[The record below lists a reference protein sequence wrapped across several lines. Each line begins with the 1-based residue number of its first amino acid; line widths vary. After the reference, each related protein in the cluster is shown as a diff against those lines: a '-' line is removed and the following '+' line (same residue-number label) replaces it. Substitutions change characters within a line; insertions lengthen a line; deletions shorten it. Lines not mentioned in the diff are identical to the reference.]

1 MRRFDMNI
9 NSNNITKTNMQET
22 TKINNKNTTST
33 QKRIDFLK
41 NLKTL
46 RMGLNG
52 VNKNLNGYGYKYQ
65 DFNEIVR
72 EVKNVIKE
80 HDLDIDFVQIPTCK
94 VIGNNTLSVITTT
107 FYNSSGYEYS
117 FDTPIYIEELKSIGV
132 KSQNTWPQ
140 LVGSAITYFKRYA
153 LVAYLSIESEVDT
166 DASNLDIEQRNNR
179 GQIENNTSNSK
190 DSSASKPSVDVTKAK
205 SIESRVQNKQVVN
218 TGHSKSEVK
227 HNVNMNESI
236 STKYYCYQNLLI
248 ASRNMYNFLSDKPFG
263 SLSEINDYLESVKS
277 GDDSKLLEYFN
288 KNKMLKSIEYW
299 CNLIKEYF
307 TKSSRDLSKLE
318 KFNIFMSFDLDKVGN
333 SPLKLFSQLSIT
345 KEFQCL
351 FSLT

>member
-1 MRRFDMNI
+1 MIKN
-9 NSNNITKTNMQET
+9 NVAKTSNQ
-22 TKINNKNTTST
+22 NTTMN
-33 QKRIDFLK
+33 QKRINFLN

-46 RMGLNG
+46 RMSLDG

-80 HDLDIDFVQIPTCK
+80 NNLDIDFVQVPTCK
-94 VIGNNTLSVITTT
+94 VIGNNTISVVTTT

-117 FDTPIYIEELKSIGV
+117 FDTPLYIEELKSIGI
-132 KSQNTWPQ
+132 KSQNTWSQ

-166 DASNLDIEQRNNR
+166 DASNLDLEQRNNKR
-179 GQIENNTSNSK
+179 QIENNTSNSK
-190 DSSASKPSVDVTKAK
+190 DSSAIKPSVDITKSK

-218 TGHSKSEVK
+218 TDHSKSKVK
-227 HNVNMNESI
+227 HNVNMNKF
-236 STKYYCYQNLLI
+236 KYYQNLLI
-248 ASRNMYNFLSDKPFG
+248 ASRNMYRFLSDKPFS

-288 KNKMLKSIEYW
+288 KNKTLKSIEYW

-307 TKSSRDLSKLE
+307 TKSSRDLSNLE
-318 KFNIFMSFDLDKVGN
+318 KFNIFMAFDSDKVGN
-333 SPLKLFSQLSIT
+333 SPLRLFSQMSMSR
-345 KEFQCL
+345 EFQCL
-351 FSLT
+351 FRLT

>member
-1 MRRFDMNI
+1 MK
-9 NSNNITKTNMQET
+9 NNITKTNIQET
-22 TKINNKNTTST
+22 TKMNNKNTTNN

-80 HDLDIDFVQIPTCK
+80 HDLDIDFVQYPTTK
-94 VIGNNTLSVITTT
+94 SIDGNLVDVVTTT
-107 FYNSSGYEYS
+107 FYSPLSGYEHS
-117 FDTPIYIEELKSIGV
+117 FDTSTHIKELKSIGV

-166 DASNLDIEQRNNR
+166 DASNLDLEQKNNKE
-179 GQIENNTSNSK
+179 QIENNTCNSK
-190 DSSASKPSVDVTKAK
+190 DNNVGKPSVDVTKAK
-205 SIESRVQNKQVVN
+205 SIESRVQNKQVGN

-227 HNVNMNESI
+227 HNVSMNKF
-236 STKYYCYQNLLI
+236 TYYQNLLI
-248 ASRNMYNFLSDKPFG
+248 AARNMYDFLSDKPFG

-277 GDDSKLLEYFN
+277 GDDSKLLEHFN

-307 TKSSRDLSKLE
+307 TKSSRDLSRLE

>member
-1 MRRFDMNI
+1 MKNEEI
-9 NSNNITKTNMQET
+9 
-22 TKINNKNTTST
+22 KINNKNTTMN
-33 QKRIDFLK
+33 QKRIDFLN

-46 RMGLNG
+46 RMSLDG

-80 HDLDIDFVQIPTCK
+80 NNLDIDFVQVPTCK
-94 VIGNNTLSVITTT
+94 VIGNNTISVVTTT

-117 FDTPIYIEELKSIGV
+117 FDTPLYIEELKSIGI
-132 KSQNTWPQ
+132 KSQNTWSQ

-166 DASNLDIEQRNNR
+166 DASNLDLEQRNNKR
-179 GQIENNTSNSK
+179 QIENNTCNSK
-190 DSSASKPSVDVTKAK
+190 DSSAIKPSVGVTKSK

-218 TGHSKSEVK
+218 TEHSKSKVK
-227 HNVNMNESI
+227 HNVNMNKF
-236 STKYYCYQNLLI
+236 KYYQNLLI
-248 ASRNMYNFLSDKPFG
+248 ASRNMYRFLSDKPFS

-288 KNKMLKSIEYW
+288 KNKTLKSIEYW

-307 TKSSRDLSKLE
+307 TKSSRDLSNLE
-318 KFNIFMSFDLDKVGN
+318 KFNIFMAFDSDKVGN
-333 SPLKLFSQLSIT
+333 SPLKLFSQLSMAE
-345 KEFQCL
+345 EFQCL
-351 FSLT
+351 FRLT